1 MRMSNKNKLNIT
13 AYGGGLAF
21 FSAISIF
28 VIITFLGQTIFGL
41 IFEPQSVEYIAI
53 CSTFS
58 AISFAIVSIYC
69 ATKVKNPIKNLFSIN
84 KFNPIYLLFALV
96 LSAGMFFGLG
106 FINTAFVELL
116 KSIGITPSSAVVPL
130 DNIGNII
137 LFSIILALIPAVFEE
152 IFFRGVLLS
161 SFSKVKTLIAV
172 LIIGGC
178 FALYHCSL
186 AQLIYQFIYGVLL
199 CLLVRAAKSVIPAV
213 ISHFINNFAV
223 ILLEYFR
230 VQIDLFNPIIIAC
243 GIALLVVFTLLIL
256 LIIKKQ
262 PKIDSKKGEVKDFFL
277 PCGIFGMAICLVLTL
292 SVIFV
297 GA

>member
-41 IFEPQSVEYIAI
+41 IFEQTSVEYIAI

-58 AISFAIVSIYC
+58 AIAFAIVSIYYGV
-69 ATKVKNPIKNLFSIN
+69 KVKKPFENLFSIN
-84 KFNPIYLLFALV
+84 KFNPIHIVLTLI

-116 KSIGITPSSAVVPL
+116 KSVGITLSSSVVPL
-130 DNIGNII
+130 NNFGNFI
-137 LFSIILALIPAVFEE
+137 LFSILLAFIPAVFEE
-152 IFFRGVLLS
+152 IFFRGVLLNS
-161 SFSKVKTLIAV
+161 LNKVKTLIAAILV
-172 LIIGGC
+172 GGC

-199 CLLVRAAKSVIPAV
+199 CLLVKTAKSVIPAV

-223 ILLEYFR
+223 ILLEYYR

-243 GIALLVVFTLLIL
+243 GIALLVVFTILTLLIL
-256 LIIKKQ
+256 KKSSK
-262 PKIDSKKGEVKDFFL
+262 PDYKKGEVKDFFL
-277 PCGIFGMAICLVLTL
+277 PCGVFGMVICLVLTL